1 MIREILPSRP
11 ITWPGD
17 KRVALLP
24 TIHLEGDA
32 ICYKNADGSQDS
44 QDVTNRQYGAKVGIW
59 RLLRLLEKHQI
70 RATFFVCGASG
81 AKYPEAARAIVEGG
95 HDIAGH
101 GYFHELL
108 WSLSTEGEEEVFAK
122 TLGTLERVSGSRP
135 RGSRSCAAS
144 RRTLHIAAK
153 MGLEWDSSMW
163 NDDYP
168 YLLSLGEGKVLV
180 EIPFSINNDVNF
192 IGGGITAPSYVLG
205 KFRSARNALE
215 SWKAE
220 LDACLNDPSG
230 KPRMMTFCMHDYLTG
245 HAANAKAF
253 DDFLTYAQQDARVWF
268 ATYSEM
274 AAWWKNLCADSNRF
288 SDEFCLQTQMLPELA

>member
-11 ITWPGD
+11 VTWPND

-32 ICYKNADGSQDS
+32 ICYKNPDGSQDS
-44 QDVTNRQYGAKVGIW
+44 QDLTNRQYGAKVGIW
-59 RLLRLLEKHQI
+59 RLLKILEKHRI
-70 RATFFVCGASG
+70 RATFFVCGAS
-81 AKYPEAARAIVEGG
+81 AEKYPEAAKAIVQGE

-101 GYFHELL
+101 GFHHELL
-108 WSLSTEGEEEVFAK
+108 WSLSSEGEEEVFLR
-122 TLGTLERVSGSRP
+122 TLGALEKVTGCRP

-144 RRTLHIAAK
+144 PRTLHTATK
-153 MGLEWDSSMW
+153 MGLAWDSSMW

-168 YLLSLGEGKVLV
+168 YLLGLGEGKTLV

-192 IGGGITAPSYVLG
+192 IGGGITPPSYLLG
-205 KFRSARNALE
+205 KFRSPKNALE

-230 KPRMMTFCMHDYLTG
+230 KARMMTFCIHDYLSG
-245 HAANAKAF
+245 HAANSKAF
-253 DDFLTYAQQDARVWF
+253 DEFLGYAKQDDRVWF

-274 AAWWKNLCADSNRF
+274 AAWWRNLCADSNRF
-288 SDEFCLQTQMLPELA
+288 SDEFCLQTDVFPD